1 MPSGLFIKTITLILL
16 YLLKK
21 KKEMLYFKKSRAG
34 KKKKKLQ
41 AMGKCAQA
49 ETWKR
54 DTRQDEHKTETV
66 MIKAG

>member
-34 KKKKKLQ
+34 KKNKLQ

-66 MIKAG
+66 IIKAG

>member
-34 KKKKKLQ
+34 KKKKLQ

>member
-21 KKEMLYFKKSRAG
+21 KKRKCFILRNPG
-34 KKKKKLQ
+34 LVKKKNLQ
-41 AMGKCAQA
+41 AMGKCTQA

-54 DTRQDEHKTETV
+54 DTRQDEHKTESV
-66 MIKAG
+66 VIKAG